1 MPKIPKVV
9 VTEILDYLPQKVI
22 DAELFKT
29 TKNEEFLAAS
39 SYDVA
44 IRALHKQAFQGYE
57 SGQFTFE
64 QADQIYNTLIE
75 KNSDRLKQLYES
87 SFGGGYPYTVKGGGA
102 EPVKGYHGSTKVI
115 RGPLKSQRGGL
126 KWMTEDPTLFKMGD
140 AEVFGHKATYPVE
153 FTPGRI
159 ADLSS
164 FDANASIIDNV
175 ADWGNHEAWNT
186 AREKLVSDIGQAAGF
201 DKDSI
206 AALAGAAKEKGWS
219 TVYDVWD
226 SPEFAAT
233 MRKNGLDTV
242 KASQDGKTT
251 WATLDEVPWKSSI
264 TGGKFSLV
272 GAPILAGS
280 ASFSDEADA
289 STDYM
294 QHVQSRSQ
302 ESDAAELEQWANG
315 LQSGIDSAPSNPSF
329 EDISSGKHAQRR
341 PTQDPLGR
349 LPAPKDSL
357 ASKIVDNVSEILPS
371 AAKGVHDAVYNATT
385 FIDPLANWLDENV
398 VNLGSYTLEN
408 PKTITGNLTKSV
420 TQFLTG
426 FVPALKGL
434 KALGVTNKVAAP
446 VMAGAISDFATRD
459 PHEGRLA
466 DLWKEA
472 GLPQNILTDYLASK
486 PNDTTMEAR
495 FKNAIESAGLG
506 LAAEGVFLGARAVK
520 AARATSKAK
529 QTEDAHLK
537 AVYGEISDE
546 DIARYV
552 GDPSKPAIETK
563 IVKPPETGKKIAKGA
578 QETAGIE
585 PQGMVRRVPKTG
597 RPGSTWYHGTNDEF
611 TKFEVKGRGAIYF
624 TSDKNVAADII
635 PGGVKYIK
643 EVEIN
648 TQSVFDPVDNAV
660 DKKLLKEI
668 IYDDLSKHPSPHA
681 DSIIKGAD
689 VADYMTMEREDV
701 QNWLKSKGYKGY
713 FAAESDGSKSLG
725 VMDPSIIKTV
735 DSNFPKTGLKS
746 DDFETYINFGR
757 IEAPEQVKFA
767 IGKLAEGLKG
777 SVDEARRGVITHEAT
792 QKMADDLGMTV
803 TDLLKR
809 RKGQPLNAE
818 EALAARQ
825 MLTTSG
831 EMLVDLAKKAAS
843 PNASALDLF
852 AFRKGMA
859 VHAAIQNEVIAA
871 RTETARA
878 LSSWAIPAG
887 SKMEKARAIEQVMA
901 TMGGPENAR
910 EMAKRLAILTQ
921 AGATPS
927 AINKFLQRGA
937 GARTMDA
944 VKEVWVNGLL
954 SSPKTHVVNMM
965 SNSLVGVQQIYER
978 AAAAGISK
986 LTGSDGVQFGE
997 SLAMAFGLVQSIKE
1011 AFKMA
1016 AKSLKTGETGYA
1028 FNKVDIT
1035 RPNAISGE
1043 AIGMAGT
1050 SVGKFADFLGH
1061 TATIPG
1067 RLLGAEDEFFKT
1079 INYRM
1084 EVNAQAFRQA
1094 KSEGLDGDA
1103 FKARV
1108 AELIENPPDHIR
1120 INAAD
1125 QAMYATFTNSL
1136 GKFGS
1141 AIMKLRDVDSPLNP
1155 LPFILPF
1162 VRTPANITRY
1172 TFERTPFAP
1181 LVGQWRA
1188 DLAAGG
1194 ARADLALAR
1203 MSTGTAIMMTA
1214 MDMASNGHISGAGP
1228 SGDDVT
1234 VRESL
1239 VRSGWQPYS
1248 VKVGDRWYSYNR
1260 TDPFGTTMG
1269 LAASIVESV
1278 QKGELDEDDVD
1289 EWQEVMAMSI
1299 AATSQVVINKTY
1311 LEGFS
1316 NFVETMSDPKRY
1328 SERYV
1333 EDLVASFLPAT
1344 ALMYSMKNI
1353 HDPYQR
1359 DPSTPYE
1366 AIQARIA
1373 GLSDS
1378 LPPRRNLWGEPVSTE
1393 SGLGRVYDAVSPI
1406 ASRPEKVNPID
1417 REIVRLNKG
1426 PTKIAK
1432 KTVFGGAR
1440 VSLKKFPAVYDEY
1453 VRLAGNELKHPG
1465 WGMGAKDF
1473 LNSVVSGKHALSSVY
1488 QIMSDEVRRDFIE
1501 GVVSDYRGLAQQ
1513 QIMADPKH
1521 AAFAKEVSKIKAAM
1535 QQSKMPVFTGE

>member
-9 VTEILDYLPQKVI
+9 VTEIL
-22 DAELFKT
+22 
-29 TKNEEFLAAS
+29 
-39 SYDVA
+39 
-44 IRALHKQAFQGYE
+44 
-57 SGQFTFE
+57 
-64 QADQIYNTLIE
+64 
-75 KNSDRLKQLYES
+75 
-87 SFGGGYPYTVKGGGA
+87 
-102 EPVKGYHGSTKVI
+102 PVKGYHGSTTVV

-126 KWMTEDPTLFKMGD
+126 KWMTEDPTLFKMSD
-140 AEVFGHKATYPVE
+140 AEVFGHKVTYPVE
-153 FTPGRI
+153 FTPGRV
-159 ADLSS
+159 ADLSA
-164 FDANASIIDNV
+164 FDANSGIIGNV
-175 ADWGNHEAWNT
+175 DDWKDYKAWDR
-186 AREKLVSDIGQAAGF
+186 AREKLASDIGEAAGF

-206 AALAGAAKEKGWS
+206 AALVSAAKEKGWGA
-219 TVYDVWD
+219 VYDVWD
-226 SPEFAAT
+226 SPEFAAA

-242 KASQDGKTT
+242 KASQDGKAT

-264 TGGKFSLV
+264 TGSKFSLM
-272 GAPILAGS
+272 GAPVIAGA

-289 STDYM
+289 APGYM
-294 QHVQSRSQ
+294 QHVQARSQ
-302 ESDAAELEQWANG
+302 ESDVAELEQWASG
-315 LQSGIDSAPSNPSF
+315 FQSGIDSIPSNPSF
-329 EDISSGKHAQRR
+329 EDISSGKYAQRR

-371 AAKGVHDAVYNATT
+371 AAKGVHDAVYNATA
-385 FIDPLANWLDENV
+385 FVDPLADWLDENV
-398 VNLGSYTLEN
+398 ANLGSYTLEN

-472 GLPQNILTDYLASK
+472 ELPQNILTDYLASK
-486 PNDTTMEAR
+486 PDDTTIEAR
-495 FKNAIESAGLG
+495 FKNAVESAGLG

-552 GDPSKPAIETK
+552 GDPSKPAIEIK
-563 IVKPPETGKKIAKGA
+563 VVKPPETGKKIAKGA
-578 QETAGIE
+578 QETASIE
-585 PQGMVRRVPKTG
+585 PQGMVRRMKKPEEL
-597 RPGSTWYHGTNDEF
+597 PDLPPE
-611 TKFEVKGRGAIYF
+611 
-624 TSDKNVAADII
+624 
-635 PGGVKYIK
+635 
-643 EVEIN
+643 
-648 TQSVFDPVDNAV
+648 DP
-660 DKKLLKEI
+660 
-668 IYDDLSKHPSPHA
+668 
-681 DSIIKGAD
+681 
-689 VADYMTMEREDV
+689 
-701 QNWLKSKGYKGY
+701 
-713 FAAESDGSKSLG
+713 
-725 VMDPSIIKTV
+725 
-735 DSNFPKTGLKS
+735 NFVRSGLKS

-887 SKMEKARAIEQVMA
+887 SKVEKARAIEQVMA

-921 AGATPS
+921 AGATPA

-965 SNSLVGVQQIYER
+965 SNYLVGVQQIYER

-997 SLAMAFGLVQSIKE
+997 SLAMAFGLVQSTKE

-1016 AKSLKTGETGYA
+1016 ARSLKTGETGYA
-1028 FNKVDIT
+1028 FNKVDVT
-1035 RPNAISGE
+1035 HPNAISGE

-1061 TATIPG
+1061 TTNIPG

-1125 QAMYATFTNSL
+1125 QAMYATFTNSI

-1162 VRTPANITRY
+1162 VRTPANVTRY

-1181 LVGQWRA
+1181 LVSQWRA

-1214 MDMASNGHISGAGP
+1214 MDMASNGQISGAGP

-1299 AATSQVVINKTY
+1299 AAASQVVINKTY
-1311 LEGFS
+1311 LEGLS
-1316 NFVETMSDPKRY
+1316 NFVETMSDPGRY

-1333 EDLVASFLPAT
+1333 EDLVASFLPAA

-1378 LPPRRNLWGEPVSTE
+1378 LPPRRNLWGEPISTE
-1393 SGLGRVYDAVSPI
+1393 SGLGRIYDAVSPV

-1432 KTVFGGAR
+1432 KTVFGGVR

-1488 QIMSDEVRRDFIE
+1488 QIMSDEARRDFIE

>member
-9 VTEILDYLPQKVI
+9 VTEILDHLPQKVI

-44 IRALHKQAFQGYE
+44 IRALHKQAFRGYE

-251 WATLDEVPWKSSI
+251 WATLDEVPWKSLI

-329 EDISSGKHAQRR
+329 EDISSGKYAQRR

-371 AAKGVHDAVYNATT
+371 AAKGVHDAVYNATA
-385 FIDPLANWLDENV
+385 FVDPLADWLDENV
-398 VNLGSYTLEN
+398 ANLGSYTLEN

-552 GDPSKPAIETK
+552 GDPSKPVIETK

-597 RPGSTWYHGTNDEF
+597 RPGS
-611 TKFEVKGRGAIYF
+611 
-624 TSDKNVAADII
+624 
-635 PGGVKYIK
+635 
-643 EVEIN
+643 
-648 TQSVFDPVDNAV
+648 
-660 DKKLLKEI
+660 
-668 IYDDLSKHPSPHA
+668 
-681 DSIIKGAD
+681 
-689 VADYMTMEREDV
+689 
-701 QNWLKSKGYKGY
+701 
-713 FAAESDGSKSLG
+713 
-725 VMDPSIIKTV
+725 

-921 AGATPS
+921 AGATPA
-927 AINKFLQRGA
+927 AINRFLQRGA

-1393 SGLGRVYDAVSPI
+1393 SGLGRVYDAVSPV
-1406 ASRPEKVNPID
+1406 ASRLEKVNPID

-1432 KTVFGGAR
+1432 KTVFDGAR

-1501 GVVSDYRGLAQQ
+1501 GVVSDYRKLAQQ

-1521 AAFAKEVSKIKAAM
+1521 AAFAREVSKIKAAM